1 MRILALVLCLSL
13 VAPMLMIQ
21 LPVQAATDTGGIS
34 TYVSD
39 FGFAGKTI
47 SILGDSIS
55 TFEDYSSGTAAN
67 TTNSTIAN
75 NAVYY
80 RPSNYSSYGVAVND
94 TWWKQTADVL
104 GMRVLVNNSWS
115 GSRVLYTNESAGY
128 LTRCQQ
134 LHDNTGSNS
143 GETPDVIVI
152 YLGTNDVKNGDDPG
166 NVSAINYTTLK
177 NASSSYTPST
187 VLEAYALMVYRAMKK
202 YPNAEIYCM
211 TLIPQKTAT
220 ADVNNTYMKFNDG
233 VRQIVKHY
241 GVNLVDLYY
250 DSGVTAM
257 PENFDYHLANW
268 LHPGPYGMDAITNCL
283 VSALLTNSQHNTS
296 GKTLRSVSYDLNDVF
311 VKQGSV
317 KVAVDGKPLKL
328 PLGTRNGFGM
338 DVQVTMGGVDI
349 TEQCYSNG
357 VISIDSVNG
366 DIQVKAIRSVDNK
379 APEIYRWELTSNA
392 LRSVNDG
399 GAIYNYATLT
409 AGSCSSNVFTSA
421 QHSLDKPVVLF
432 HNRPWVVEWKSSGD
446 WTGHVLMMAG
456 SAASKTADSTYIY
469 RRPGSDLIALGYC
482 DGSSYHNYGVNLAD
496 HGINGSTTHTYR
508 LVNQVNADGS
518 NMVYLHVDGK
528 NLGAMNNYYLAG
540 SNQNQVVD
548 WVNGQDFVFTNMGTD
563 GHPISG
569 CTINHIQAWENGIPQ
584 ETTLNDYRWEPG
596 NGTLT
601 SISGAGYV
609 SNAANLVTG
618 SVSTAGKFSGSY
630 FTLEKPVV
638 LLHNK
643 PWSLEW
649 KASGTWKDSANG
661 AMLFSASNISNAPYG
676 AFIYNR
682 SNGELLAFGERNGSS
697 HTNYGI
703 CLVDHGIDVTL
714 EHTYRLTNRIN
725 GDGTNMVYLYVDG
738 VELGAMNNYYVSAT
752 AQGTTSN
759 WVSGR
764 DFTFTQIGNQQ
775 FPVGNCN
782 LSYVQVW
789 EDGLTPNDY
798 RWEMQGD
805 TLTSITS
812 DTYINNDLTTLTG
825 SISDGKLS
833 QVQMKTEQ
841 NIVLRHDRTW
851 TLEWQSSG
859 TWKDSSNGA
868 IFLSTDPTSTADGT
882 YYLYRRGGSDLI
894 ALGNRTGGK
903 HINYGV
909 SLADHGIDGTVKH
922 VYRLV
927 NRVNADGTN
936 MVYLY
941 VDDVELGAMNNYY
954 SGGTAQGTTSNW
966 VSGKDFHFAYIGTTD
981 FPVGNCSLDYIQVNE
996 GTVVRNEF
1004 RWEGGDSSLDSITS
1018 DNLTQNNVTTLG
1030 GSITDGVFNDSYY
1043 QLEKSVVL
1051 LHSQPWFIEWQSEG
1065 SWNSSTGGA
1074 LLLSSEASSKTNGCS
1089 YIFRRKDS
1097 SLIALGINNNNK
1109 FENYGFKLSDYG
1121 IDASAAHVYRMVN
1134 RLNGDGTNMVYL
1146 YVDGEEIGPMNQY
1159 FLGGSAQGTTSN
1171 ALSGMDFTFNYMG
1184 SDDHLIGNCTI
1195 GYIHVD
1201 ENGKDPESFRWET
1214 QSDVFVN
1221 VTDEKNDA
1229 NKVAMESGSISAG
1242 QFSGAYF
1249 SLEQPITLMHN
1260 QPWIVEWK
1268 SSGRWLDTQNGGM
1281 LLSST
1286 PNSGVAGMSYLFR
1299 RADSDFICIGARL
1312 NNQHMN
1318 YGIRLSE
1325 YGIDGTVSHTY
1336 AFINRIRE
1344 DGSNMIY
1351 LYVDGVEVG
1360 PLNNQYIGA
1369 TDSYTKSEWLSGKDF
1384 TFSYLGNSGFP
1395 ISNCKL
1401 DYLQI
1406 WEGGMTG
1413 LVQFVNWN
1421 GTVLSKQE
1429 YYYGDA
1435 VLAPEQ
1441 PVRESTETATYTF
1454 AGWDKTV
1461 DVCKG
1466 DTVYTATYT
1475 EHLIEYTVVFKNYDG
1490 TVLSSEI
1497 YHYGDTVKAP
1507 AAPKREADE
1516 TYAYTFAGWDKTVDV
1531 CTGDTVYT
1539 ATYTEHLIEY
1549 TVVFKNYDGTV
1560 LSSEI
1565 YHYGDTVKAPAAPKR
1580 EADETYAYTF
1590 AGWDKT
1596 VDVCTGDATYTAV
1609 YEKTVVAKPQI
1620 TLSHP
1625 TLNFESEIM
1634 YNVYYTA
1641 NDLEDAVEMGLVM
1654 FTEPNTDGT
1663 VADAVEVVSG
1673 YVWNGQNYMVHTSG
1687 IPAKNLGD
1695 TVYFKVYARMADGT
1709 YIYSEMAGYNAIAY
1723 ANSILSNA
1731 ASTAEMKGLVVAMLN
1746 YGAEAQRY
1754 FGHNTDKLMNAGL
1767 TEAQQAMVRGYD
1779 PSMLD
1784 DVAPTDSD
1792 KHGGFVMN
1800 KTAFSAA
1807 YPSISFEGALDIN
1820 YYIVNA
1826 LPVDGEMT
1834 LYYWNRTDYENA
1846 DRLLVGNATGSM
1858 TMTYDGSRYH
1868 GIVEGIAA
1876 KEMDQTIYTTA
1887 VYVSGGVTYTTGIIA
1902 YSIGT
1907 YCEGLA
1913 ANDNADAQQLAAGAA
1928 VYGYYAKT
1936 YFASIA

>member
-1 MRILALVLCLSL
+1 MRVLALVLCLSL

-55 TFEDYSSGTAAN
+55 TFEDYSSGAAAD

-80 RPSNYSSYGVAVND
+80 RPSNYSSYGVTVND

-115 GSRVLYTNESAGY
+115 GSRVLYTDSSAGY

-152 YLGTNDVKNGDDPG
+152 YLGTNDVKNGGDPG
-166 NVSAINYTTLK
+166 SVSAINYTTLK

-187 VLEAYALMVYRAMKK
+187 ILEAYALMVYRAMKK
-202 YPNAEIYCM
+202 YPNAEIYC
-211 TLIPQKTAT
+211 
-220 ADVNNTYMKFNDG
+220 
-233 VRQIVKHY
+233 
-241 GVNLVDLYY
+241 
-250 DSGVTAM
+250 
-257 PENFDYHLANW
+257 
-268 LHPGPYGMDAITNCL
+268 
-283 VSALLTNSQHNTS
+283 
-296 GKTLRSVSYDLNDVF
+296 KTLRSVSYDLNDVF

-366 DIQVKAIRSVDNK
+366 DIQVKATRSVDNK
-379 APEIYRWELTSNA
+379 APEIYRWELTSDA
-392 LRSVNDG
+392 LLSVNDG

-482 DGSSYHNYGVNLAD
+482 DGSSYHNYGV
-496 HGINGSTTHTYR
+496 
-508 LVNQVNADGS
+508 
-518 NMVYLHVDGK
+518 
-528 NLGAMNNYYLAG
+528 
-540 SNQNQVVD
+540 
-548 WVNGQDFVFTNMGTD
+548 
-563 GHPISG
+563 
-569 CTINHIQAWENGIPQ
+569 
-584 ETTLNDYRWEPG
+584 
-596 NGTLT
+596 
-601 SISGAGYV
+601 
-609 SNAANLVTG
+609 
-618 SVSTAGKFSGSY
+618 
-630 FTLEKPVV
+630 
-638 LLHNK
+638 
-643 PWSLEW
+643 
-649 KASGTWKDSANG
+649 
-661 AMLFSASNISNAPYG
+661 
-676 AFIYNR
+676 
-682 SNGELLAFGERNGSS
+682 
-697 HTNYGI
+697 
-703 CLVDHGIDVTL
+703 
-714 EHTYRLTNRIN
+714 
-725 GDGTNMVYLYVDG
+725 
-738 VELGAMNNYYVSAT
+738 
-752 AQGTTSN
+752 
-759 WVSGR
+759 
-764 DFTFTQIGNQQ
+764 
-775 FPVGNCN
+775 
-782 LSYVQVW
+782 
-789 EDGLTPNDY
+789 
-798 RWEMQGD
+798 
-805 TLTSITS
+805 
-812 DTYINNDLTTLTG
+812 
-825 SISDGKLS
+825 
-833 QVQMKTEQ
+833 
-841 NIVLRHDRTW
+841 
-851 TLEWQSSG
+851 
-859 TWKDSSNGA
+859 
-868 IFLSTDPTSTADGT
+868 
-882 YYLYRRGGSDLI
+882 
-894 ALGNRTGGK
+894 
-903 HINYGV
+903 

-954 SGGTAQGTTSNW
+954 SGGTAQGTTSDW
-966 VSGKDFHFAYIGTTD
+966 VSGKDFHSAYIGTTD
-981 FPVGNCSLDYIQVNE
+981 FPVGNCYLDYIQVNE

-1004 RWEGGDSSLDSITS
+1004 SWEGGDSSLDSITS

-1030 GSITDGVFNDSYY
+1030 GSITDGVFNDGCY
-1043 QLEKSVVL
+1043 QLEKTVVL

-1121 IDASAAHVYRMVN
+1121 IDASADHVYRMVN
-1134 RLNGDGTNMVYL
+1134 RLNGDGTNMV
-1146 YVDGEEIGPMNQY
+1146 
-1159 FLGGSAQGTTSN
+1159 
-1171 ALSGMDFTFNYMG
+1171 
-1184 SDDHLIGNCTI
+1184 
-1195 GYIHVD
+1195 
-1201 ENGKDPESFRWET
+1201 
-1214 QSDVFVN
+1214 
-1221 VTDEKNDA
+1221 
-1229 NKVAMESGSISAG
+1229 
-1242 QFSGAYF
+1242 
-1249 SLEQPITLMHN
+1249 
-1260 QPWIVEWK
+1260 
-1268 SSGRWLDTQNGGM
+1268 
-1281 LLSST
+1281 
-1286 PNSGVAGMSYLFR
+1286 
-1299 RADSDFICIGARL
+1299 
-1312 NNQHMN
+1312 
-1318 YGIRLSE
+1318 
-1325 YGIDGTVSHTY
+1325 
-1336 AFINRIRE
+1336 
-1344 DGSNMIY
+1344 Y

-1413 LVQFVNWN
+1413 LVQFVNWD

-1441 PVRESTETATYTF
+1441 PARESSETATYTF

-1497 YHYGDTVKAP
+1497 YHYGDTVKEP

-1516 TYAYTFAGWDKTVDV
+1516 TYAYTFAGWDK
-1531 CTGDTVYT
+1531 
-1539 ATYTEHLIEY
+1539 
-1549 TVVFKNYDGTV
+1549 N
-1560 LSSEI
+1560 
-1565 YHYGDTVKAPAAPKR
+1565 
-1580 EADETYAYTF
+1580 
-1590 AGWDKT
+1590 

-1641 NDLEDAVEMGLVM
+1641 TDLEDAVEMGLLM

-1663 VADAVEVVSG
+1663 AADAVEVVSG
-1673 YVWNGQNYMVHTSG
+1673 YVENGQNYMVHTSG

-1746 YGAEAQRY
+1746 YGAEAQLY

-1826 LPVDGEMT
+1826 LPLDGEMT

-1876 KEMDQTIYTTA
+1876 KEMDQTIYATS

-1913 ANDNADAQQLAAGAA
+1913 ANESAAAQ
-1928 VYGYYAKT
+1928 
-1936 YFASIA
+1936 